1 MGDAYAELQIKGMT
15 CDGCAQTIRRALG
28 REPGVRTVSVDFKA
42 GRARLEFDPEATD
55 AGRIAA
61 APAFGS
67 QFSAE
72 VVGTGEA
79 AAK

>member
-1 MGDAYAELQIKGMT
+1 MGDAYADLRIKGMT
-15 CDGCAQTIRRALG
+15 CDGCAQTIRRGLG

-42 GRARLEFDPEATD
+42 GRARVRFDPEATD

-72 VVGTGEA
+72 VVGADEA
-79 AAK
+79 EAE

>member
-1 MGDAYAELQIKGMT
+1 MDDVYADLRIKGMT
-15 CDGCAQTIRRALG
+15 CDGCGQTIRRVLG
-28 REPGVRTVSVDFKA
+28 REPGVRTVSVDWKS
-42 GRARLEFDPEATD
+42 GRARVQFNPEATD

-61 APAFGS
+61 VPAFGS